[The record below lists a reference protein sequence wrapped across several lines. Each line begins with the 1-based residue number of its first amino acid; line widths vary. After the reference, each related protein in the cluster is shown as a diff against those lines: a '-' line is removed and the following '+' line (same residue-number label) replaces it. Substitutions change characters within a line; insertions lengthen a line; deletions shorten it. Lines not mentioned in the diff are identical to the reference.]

1 MNDEL
6 SRRLRLIFNELE
18 KTKKDLK
25 QEQQLHA
32 EKDRDLNILR
42 VELGEVQQSER
53 NIREE
58 RSRILLVGL

>member
-6 SRRLRLIFNELE
+6 SRRLRLIFNDLE

-25 QEQQLHA
+25 QEQLLHG

-42 VELGEVQQSER
+42 VELSEVQQSER

-58 RSRILLVGL
+58 RSRILLVC